1 MSGTGGSHA
10 QGVGVSQGERKA
22 LQDTYLK
29 IIVLC
34 IADAKRGIFW
44 LESKKYSGERKSR
57 TRKKEKKKRRKIIDA
72 WKLEALRTG
81 SEGSTGQRSLLMSI
95 GD

>member
-1 MSGTGGSHA
+1 MHCGFQACYFLVGKQKILGG
-10 QGVGVSQGERKA
+10 
-22 LQDTYLK
+22 
-29 IIVLC
+29 
-34 IADAKRGIFW
+34 
-44 LESKKYSGERKSR
+44 KKEQEKEQ
-57 TRKKEKKKRRKIIDA
+57 RKKEDEKDIDA